1 MENQKSKDEIVA
13 FYDQYTR
20 RQAGVGVNI
29 RHRTILKRL
38 KAAGLQK
45 NSRVLEVG
53 CGIGTLTSLLVKNAA
68 HVTAVD
74 ISPESIAVA
83 KNALSQAQNLE
94 LMVSDMSTFQ
104 TASPFDFIVLPDVL
118 EHIPIEQHTRLF
130 QVLSGV
136 LHANGVLAIH
146 IPDPYALE
154 WIRVHEPEALQIID
168 QSIYTDQLLPK
179 AYNAGLALS
188 KMERYA
194 LQRGA
199 VDYQWLEFVH
209 RPVYKDYPK
218 KKYVKAVIHEVKSR
232 F

>member
-13 FYDQYTR
+13 FYDQYTK

-38 KAAGLQK
+38 QKAGLNK
-45 NSRVLEVG
+45 SSRVLEVG
-53 CGIGTLTSLLVKNAA
+53 CGIGTLTSLLVKNAG

-94 LMVSDMSTFQ
+94 LMVSDMSAFE
-104 TASPFDFIVLPDVL
+104 TARPFDFIVLPDVL
-118 EHIPIEQHTRLF
+118 EHIPIEQHARLF

-136 LHANGVLAIH
+136 LHAHGVLAIH

-179 AYNAGLALS
+179 AYDAGLALS

-218 KKYVKAVIHEVKSR
+218 KKYAKAVIDELKAR
-232 F
+232 I